1 MHMISASPT
10 NGQQNDGR
18 ESSEEEDTGS
28 HSPSAAEDTVGANA
42 ASSTVTRADGA
53 RVSNSGA
60 STHSANRGCSAVEPW
75 YKKESLL
82 KFVTPR
88 SMSLVGMS
96 NCGKTTYI
104 LKLLEQAE
112 GVFTEPPKLVIVCY
126 NIFQCLFRRMAETVP
141 NISFNQGLPDRAT
154 IEDWASKTEGHLMLV
169 FDDLYQELI
178 QNKAVCDLTIM
189 LSHHLNISCI
199 MTSHNIFMC
208 AKYSK
213 TISTNL
219 HYTLLFTLRNRLQLS
234 ILGSQLFCHKGK
246 AKNFVKVYDQVM
258 SENCLGNPLIIDN
271 SPRSTNRNY
280 MLRNKVMPG
289 EFPVI
294 YEIN

>member
-1 MHMISASPT
+1 
-10 NGQQNDGR
+10 
-18 ESSEEEDTGS
+18 
-28 HSPSAAEDTVGANA
+28 
-42 ASSTVTRADGA
+42 
-53 RVSNSGA
+53 
-60 STHSANRGCSAVEPW
+60 
-75 YKKESLL
+75 
-82 KFVTPR
+82 
-88 SMSLVGMS
+88 
-96 NCGKTTYI
+96 
-104 LKLLEQAE
+104 
-112 GVFTEPPKLVIVCY
+112 
-126 NIFQCLFRRMAETVP
+126 
-141 NISFNQGLPDRAT
+141 
-154 IEDWASKTEGHLMLV
+154 MLV
-169 FDDLYQELI
+169 FDDLNQELI

-189 LSHHLNISCI
+189 LSHHLNITCI

-219 HYTLLFTLRNRLQLS
+219 HYILLFTLRNRLQLS
-234 ILGSQLFCHKGK
+234 ILGSQMFCHKGK